1 MRGLGE
7 IFERFAAESPVTV
20 MVRVLLEKALAA
32 EKLDELFEKTAK
44 VQYTRELLF
53 STVVNLMLLV
63 VCRLRPSV
71 GAAYKAQAK
80 EIGVSRQAVYDKL
93 NRTET
98 AVSAALVRYTAQT
111 LKPVTEQLGGKLPE
125 LLPGYTLKILDG
137 NYLAPTEH
145 RLEALK
151 SVGGAAMPGMSL
163 VVLEPAH
170 MLAVNIFPS
179 EDGYTNERV
188 LFEQVLETVCAQE
201 VWLADRNMST
211 NKFLFG
217 IEQKNAYFIIRQH
230 GSLPMQ
236 ALEELR
242 QVGRA
247 DKGQVF
253 EQKVSLSY
261 EQHNLIVR
269 RVLLRLDQP
278 TSDGETQIAVLTN
291 LPQTTATGVRVAQLY
306 RERWTVE
313 RLFQVITQTLDCEIK
328 SLGYPKAALLSF
340 SMALVAYNILS
351 VVKTA
356 LRAVHGVGKIEAGL
370 SDYYLAEEIQGT
382 YRGMMIAIPPQ
393 QWTIFSSMELI
404 TLCDTLRQL
413 ATFVELKALSSTPR
427 QAKKKQPKRHFDKS
441 QPHVSTARLL
451 YSKQH
456 PS

>member
-1 MRGLGE
+1 MKGLGE

-20 MVRVLLEKALAA
+20 MVRVLLEKALAP

-80 EIGVSRQAVYDKL
+80 EIGVSRQAIYDKL

-98 AVSAALVRYTAQT
+98 AVSAALVRYSAQT
-111 LKPVTEQLGGKLPE
+111 LEPVSEQLGGKLPQ
-125 LLPGYTLKILDG
+125 LLPGYTIKILDG
-137 NYLAPTEH
+137 NYLAATEH
-145 RLEALK
+145 RLEVLRT
-151 SVGGAAMPGMSL
+151 VGGGAMPGMSL
-163 VVLEPAH
+163 VVLDPAQ
-170 MLAVNIFPS
+170 MLAVNIFPC

-188 LFEQVLETVCAQE
+188 LFDQVLETVNAKE

-230 GSLPMQ
+230 GSLPWQ
-236 ALEELR
+236 ALEEL
-242 QVGRA
+242 QEVGRVNN
-247 DKGQVF
+247 GQVF
-253 EQKVSLSY
+253 EQRVSLSY
-261 EQHNLIVR
+261 EQHELIVR
-269 RVLLRLDQP
+269 RVLLRLNQP
-278 TSDGETQIAVLTN
+278 TTDGETEIAVLTN
-291 LPQTTATGVRVAQLY
+291 LPQTSADGPSVAQLY

-313 RLFQVITQTLDCEIK
+313 RLFQVITETLNCEIK

-340 SMALVAYNILS
+340 SMALVAYNVLS

-356 LRAVHGVGKIEAGL
+356 LRAVHGVGKIQAGL
-370 SDYYLAEEIQGT
+370 SDYYLAQEIQGT
-382 YRGMMIAIPPQ
+382 YRGMMIAIPPS
-393 QWTIFSSMELI
+393 QWEVFSSMEL
-404 TLCDTLRQL
+404 TSLCDTLRQL
-413 ATFVELKALSSTPR
+413 ATFVKLKALSSTPR
-427 QAKKKQPKRHFDKS
+427 KAKKKQPKRYLDKS

-451 YSKQH
+451 HSKKH
-456 PS
+456 PN

>member
-20 MVRVLLEKALAA
+20 MVRVLLEKALAP

-98 AVSAALVRYTAQT
+98 AVSAALVRYSAQT
-111 LKPVTEQLGGKLPE
+111 LKPVTEQLGGKLPQ
-125 LLPGYTLKILDG
+125 LLPGYTLRILDG

-145 RLEALK
+145 RLEVLK
-151 SVGGAAMPGMSL
+151 TVGGAAMPGMSL
-163 VVLEPAH
+163 VVLDPTH
-170 MLAVNIFPS
+170 MLAVNIFPC

-188 LFEQVLETVCAQE
+188 LFEQVLETVGAKE

-236 ALEELR
+236 ALEEIR
-242 QVGRA
+242 QVGCA
-247 DKGQVF
+247 DNGQVF

-291 LPQTTATGVRVAQLY
+291 LPQTTAPGVRVAQLY

-393 QWTIFSSMELI
+393 EWKIFSSMELI
-404 TLCDTLRQL
+404 TLCDTLD
-413 ATFVELKALSSTPR
+413 P
-427 QAKKKQPKRHFDKS
+427 
-441 QPHVSTARLL
+441 
-451 YSKQH
+451 
-456 PS
+456 